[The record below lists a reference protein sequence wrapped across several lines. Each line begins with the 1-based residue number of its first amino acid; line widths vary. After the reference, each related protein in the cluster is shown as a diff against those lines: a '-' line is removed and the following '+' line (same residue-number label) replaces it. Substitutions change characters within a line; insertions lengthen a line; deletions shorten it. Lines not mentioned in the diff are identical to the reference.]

1 MTNKTAAIIGG
12 GFCGLAAA
20 YELAK
25 AGIEVTLFEK
35 DNELGGLAG
44 TFEVSPGKRL
54 EKFYHHW
61 FSSDVDILNFIE
73 EIGLGDRIKF
83 CPSRTGFYHANSI
96 FRLASPWDLLRFS
109 PLPLVDRIR
118 TGLMALYCRRI
129 ENWQVLEDVL
139 AKDWIQKIAG
149 KKSFEVVWGPLLQ
162 GKFGAA
168 WEEISAVWFW
178 NKLKLRGSSRKG
190 AGEEKLAYFE
200 GGFGALIDAV
210 KIELSKMGVKF
221 VLGVEAK
228 VEKGLVVNGASY
240 NQVLVTTSLPDFTNL
255 ATDLPTDYLAKL
267 AQIKFLGNVCLVL
280 KLKRS
285 LSSSYWL
292 NVADPSFPF
301 VGIIEHTNIDD
312 KDNYGGSH
320 IAYLS
325 KYVPETDALFKMEP
339 DPFFEFALPHLKK
352 IFPDLERSWV
362 DSYFLWKAKNS
373 QPLVT
378 KHYSKL
384 IPDFKTP
391 ISGLWLSSMAQ
402 IYPEDR
408 GTNYAIKYGRRVAKQ
423 MLENC

>member
-61 FSSDVDILNFIE
+61 FSSDIDILNFIE

-423 MLENC
+423 MLENY

>member
-423 MLENC
+423 MLENY